1 MAKKN
6 RLTKKQKD
14 FANNYIKTGNV
25 LQSALDAGYSENYAK
40 AQSYKMLENV
50 GIKKYISARL
60 EKVDKQVFTK
70 QVEVHEAL
78 NKLISDSV
86 EIDFT
91 NIIKEARRYERTD
104 EQGELVQYT
113 DETVPIKLSDYIKAL
128 ELKAKLEGLFEGNDD
143 IIRTVNIVSTI
154 PNTIGTNTNKEN
166 DINGKSR

>member
-1 MAKKN
+1 MTGKR

-40 AQSYKMLENV
+40 AQSYKMLDNV
-50 GIKKYISARL
+50 GVKDYIDARL
-60 EKVDKQVFTK
+60 ERVDKQIFKK

-91 NIIKEARRYERTD
+91 KIIKETRRYEKID

-113 DETVPIKLSDYIKAL
+113 DETIPLKLSDYIKAL
-128 ELKAKLEGLFEGNDD
+128 ELKAKLEGLFDEDTD
-143 IIRTVNIVSTI
+143 IVRTVNITSTI
-154 PNTIGTNTNKEN
+154 PNMIGANTNKEN
-166 DINGKSR
+166 DKNGKN